1 MFRILT
7 KVNNLK
13 LPILLFYI
21 ALLLLMFVLNIPVEA
36 QRDEG
41 TVAGIWTFD
50 DGTANDT
57 SPQNLNG
64 IVVGKPESVNGIA
77 KKALKFNGTSDGIKI
92 PDSNRINTGGPF
104 PKRTIAALFN
114 CDDVNKGKK
123 QVIFEEG
130 GRTRGLVIYVF
141 DGKVYVGGWNRA
153 EYTWNGEW
161 LSTDIKSNR
170 WYHVGL
176 VIRDAAGKVEKDK
189 FEMWLDGKLIDKADG
204 GQLHA
209 HGDDNA
215 IGFVNQN
222 AVYHDDGGGGTNI
235 DWFDGLI
242 DEVVVYSSSFIRG
255 DFGELIQSLSVE
267 PQGKF
272 TTTWA
277 SLKAQRTRN

>member
-1 MFRILT
+1 MFQVLTRDNYLELSILFSCICLLVLT
-7 KVNNLK
+7 F
-13 LPILLFYI
+13 LPVTP
-21 ALLLLMFVLNIPVEA
+21 ADA
-36 QRDEG
+36 QRDEN

-57 SPQNLNG
+57 SPQKLNG

-77 KKALKFNGTSDGIKI
+77 KKALKFDGTSDGIKI
-92 PDSNRINTGGPF
+92 PDSNRINIGGPF
-104 PKRTIAALFN
+104 PKRTVAALFN
-114 CDDVNKGKK
+114 CDNVNKNQK

-153 EYTWNGEW
+153 EYNWNGEW
-161 LSTDIKSNR
+161 LSADIKSDR

-189 FEMWLDGKLIDKADG
+189 FEMWLDGKLIEKADG

-209 HGDDNA
+209 HGDDNG
-215 IGFVNQN
+215 IGYVNQN
-222 AVYHDDGGGGTNI
+222 AVYHDDGGAGTNI
-235 DWFDGLI
+235 DFFGGLI
-242 DEVVVYSSSFIRG
+242 DEVVIYGSSFNQG
-255 DFGELIQSLSVE
+255 DFGQLTQPLSVE

-277 SLKAQRTRN
+277 NMKAQRTQD

>member
-1 MFRILT
+1 MS
-7 KVNNLK
+7 KVMTNHK
-13 LPILLFYI
+13 IITIPILLLCI
-21 ALLLLMFVLNIPVEA
+21 CLLLLTFLSVTSVEA

-64 IVVGKPESVNGIA
+64 IVVGKPGSVNGIA
-77 KKALKFNGTSDGIKI
+77 GKALKFNGTSDGIKI

-104 PKRTIAALFN
+104 PKRTVAAFFS
-114 CDDVNKGKK
+114 CDDVNKAQK

-141 DGKVYVGGWNRA
+141 KGKVYVGGWNRA
-153 EYTWNGEW
+153 EYNWNGEW
-161 LSTDIKSNR
+161 LSADIKSNT

-189 FEMWLDGKLIDKADG
+189 FEMWLDGELIDKADG

-209 HGDDNA
+209 HGDDNG

-222 AVYHDDGGGGTNI
+222 AVYHDDGGAGTNI

-242 DEVVVYSSSFIRG
+242 DEVVVYSSSFTKA
-255 DFGELIQSLSVE
+255 DFAELTQPLSVE

-277 SLKAQRTRN
+277 NLKAQRTQN